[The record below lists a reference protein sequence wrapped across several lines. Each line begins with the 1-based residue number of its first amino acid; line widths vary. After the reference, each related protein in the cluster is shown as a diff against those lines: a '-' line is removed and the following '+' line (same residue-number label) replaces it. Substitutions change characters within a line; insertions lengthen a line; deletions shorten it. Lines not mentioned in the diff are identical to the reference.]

1 MWVHSMHVCV
11 PERSFLCSCVWC
23 QCVYIHMCMCG
34 PAWPAQPVSPTL
46 HVCGEQHW
54 MCVRACSQNIMQN
67 SLASHSNLKQK
78 KSHSQEGT
86 LKYQVLIWQIQATGV
101 FTFQRLRGE
110 KDQMPPLSSSAA
122 ASIEASLTSPWV
134 TDLCVCVCVSH
145 GRRKGIERAMC
156 KVIKHHMTTCS
167 RET

>member
-67 SLASHSNLKQK
+67 SLPLQLETKK
-78 KSHSQEGT
+78 KSQPGGHFEIPGAHLANPGNWGVYIS
-86 LKYQVLIWQIQATGV
+86 ATE
-101 FTFQRLRGE
+101 RGKRPDAPLE
-110 KDQMPPLSSSAA
+110 QLSSSVHRG
-122 ASIEASLTSPWV
+122 ITHLTVGDRP
-134 TDLCVCVCVSH
+134 LRVCVSH

>member
-1 MWVHSMHVCV
+1 MSVCV
-11 PERSFLCSCVWC
+11 HPHVHVW
-23 QCVYIHMCMCG
+23 
-34 PAWPAQPVSPTL
+34 
-46 HVCGEQHW
+46 
-54 MCVRACSQNIMQN
+54 AC
-67 SLASHSNLKQK
+67 LASSACVSNTTRLWWTTLDVCESLLAEHNSEQPCLPLQLETK
-78 KSHSQEGT
+78 KSHSQEAT